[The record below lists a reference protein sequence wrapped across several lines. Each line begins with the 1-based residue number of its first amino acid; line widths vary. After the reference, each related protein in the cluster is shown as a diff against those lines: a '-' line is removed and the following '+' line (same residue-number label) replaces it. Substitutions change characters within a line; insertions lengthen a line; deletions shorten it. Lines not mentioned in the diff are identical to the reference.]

1 MTGQRGRDRKG
12 GVAEGEEGEREGRES
27 ENMADEFTSELAF
40 MWQMYTM
47 HTNIRWYIQATYKM
61 NSG

>member
-27 ENMADEFTSELAF
+27 ETWQINVYTYRLAY
-40 MWQMYTM
+40 MWKMHTI
-47 HTNIRWYIQATYKM
+47 HTNIR
-61 NSG
+61 